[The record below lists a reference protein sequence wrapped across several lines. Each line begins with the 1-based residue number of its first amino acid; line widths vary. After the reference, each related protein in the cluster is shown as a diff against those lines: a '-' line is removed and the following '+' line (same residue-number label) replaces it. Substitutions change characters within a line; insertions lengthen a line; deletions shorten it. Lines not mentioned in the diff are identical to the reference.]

1 MIDLQQQAIEFRTC
15 YEVQNSPDNSDM
27 QLRLIR
33 EEYQEFIEAEA
44 IINGEPTATLY
55 DYEDAL
61 KELADLVYV
70 CFQYAENREWDLLT
84 ALNRVHQ
91 SNMSKLDENKRPIR
105 RDDGKILKGPN
116 YKPPYLTDLV

>member
-1 MIDLQQQAIEFRTC
+1 MDLQQQAIEFRTC

-105 RDDGKILKGPN
+105 RDDGKILKGPY

>member
-1 MIDLQQQAIEFRTC
+1 MDLQQQAIEFRTC
-15 YEVQNSPDNSDM
+15 YEVQNSPENSDM

-44 IINGEPTATLY
+44 IISGEPTATLY
-55 DYEDAL
+55 DYENAL

>member
-1 MIDLQQQAIEFRTC
+1 MDLQQQAIEFRTC
-15 YEVQNSPDNSDM
+15 YEVQNSPENSDM

-33 EEYQEFIEAEA
+33 EEYLEFIEAEA

-55 DYEDAL
+55 DYENAL

>member
-1 MIDLQQQAIEFRTC
+1 MDLQQQAIEFRTC
-15 YEVQNSPDNSDM
+15 YEVRNSPENSDM
-27 QLRLIR
+27 QMRLIH
-33 EEYQEFIEAEA
+33 EEYLEFIEAEA
-44 IINGEPTATLY
+44 IISGEPTATLY
-55 DYEDAL
+55 DYENAL

>member
-1 MIDLQQQAIEFRTC
+1 MDLQQQAIEFRTC
-15 YEVQNSPDNSDM
+15 YEVQNSPENSNM

-55 DYEDAL
+55 NYENAL

-70 CFQYAENREWDLLT
+70 CFQYAENRECDLLT

>member
-1 MIDLQQQAIEFRTC
+1 MDLQQQAIEFRTC
-15 YEVQNSPDNSDM
+15 YEVQNSPENSDM

-33 EEYQEFIEAEA
+33 EEYLEFIEAEA

>member
-1 MIDLQQQAIEFRTC
+1 MDLQQQAIEFRTC
-15 YEVQNSPDNSDM
+15 YEVQNSPENSYM
-27 QLRLIR
+27 QMRLIH
-33 EEYQEFIEAEA
+33 EEYLEFIEAEA
-44 IINGEPTATLY
+44 IINGESTATLY
-55 DYEDAL
+55 DYENAL

>member
-1 MIDLQQQAIEFRTC
+1 MDLQQQAIEFRTC
-15 YEVQNSPDNSDM
+15 YEVQNSPENSDM

-33 EEYQEFIEAEA
+33 EEYLEFIEAEA
-44 IINGEPTATLY
+44 IISGEPTATLY
-55 DYEDAL
+55 DYENAL

>member
-1 MIDLQQQAIEFRTC
+1 MDLQQQAIEFRTC
-15 YEVQNSPDNSDM
+15 YEVQNSPENSYM
-27 QLRLIR
+27 QMRLIH
-33 EEYQEFIEAEA
+33 EEYLEFIEAEA
-44 IINGEPTATLY
+44 IINEEPTATLY

>member
-1 MIDLQQQAIEFRTC
+1 MDLQQQAIEFRTC
-15 YEVQNSPDNSDM
+15 YEVQNSPKNSDM
-27 QLRLIR
+27 QMRLVH
-33 EEYQEFIEAEA
+33 EEYLEFIEAEA
-44 IINGEPTATLY
+44 IINGESTATSY
-55 DYEDAL
+55 DYENAL

>member
-1 MIDLQQQAIEFRTC
+1 MDLQQQAIEFRTC
-15 YEVQNSPDNSDM
+15 YEVQNSPENSYM
-27 QLRLIR
+27 QVRLIH
-33 EEYQEFIEAEA
+33 EEYLEFIEAEA
-44 IINGEPTATLY
+44 IISGEPTATLY

>member
-1 MIDLQQQAIEFRTC
+1 MDLQQQAIEFRTC

-55 DYEDAL
+55 DYENAL

-84 ALNRVHQ
+84 ALNRVHE

>member
-1 MIDLQQQAIEFRTC
+1 MDLQQQAIEFRTC

-55 DYEDAL
+55 DYENAL

>member
-1 MIDLQQQAIEFRTC
+1 MDLQQQAIEFRTC
-15 YEVQNSPDNSDM
+15 YEVRNSPENSDM
-27 QLRLIR
+27 QMRLIH
-33 EEYQEFIEAEA
+33 EEYLEFIEAEA
-44 IINGEPTATLY
+44 IISGEPTATFY
-55 DYEDAL
+55 NYENAL

>member
-1 MIDLQQQAIEFRTC
+1 MDLQQQAIEFRTC
-15 YEVQNSPDNSDM
+15 YEVQNSPENSNM

-55 DYEDAL
+55 DYENAL

>member
-1 MIDLQQQAIEFRTC
+1 MDLQQQAIEFRTC
-15 YEVQNSPDNSDM
+15 YEVQNSPENSYM
-27 QLRLIR
+27 QMRLIH
-33 EEYQEFIEAEA
+33 EEYLEFIEAEA
-44 IINGEPTATLY
+44 IISGEPTATLY
-55 DYEDAL
+55 DYENAL

>member
-1 MIDLQQQAIEFRTC
+1 MDLQQQAIEFRTC

-33 EEYQEFIEAEA
+33 EEYQEFLEAEA

>member
-1 MIDLQQQAIEFRTC
+1 MDLQQQAIEFRTC
-15 YEVQNSPDNSDM
+15 YEVQNSPENSDL

-33 EEYQEFIEAEA
+33 EEYQEFIEAETL
-44 IINGEPTATLY
+44 IKEGPTATT
-55 DYEDAL
+55 DAL

>member
-1 MIDLQQQAIEFRTC
+1 MDLQQQAIEFRTC
-15 YEVQNSPDNSDM
+15 YEVRNSPENSDM
-27 QLRLIR
+27 QMRLIH
-33 EEYQEFIEAEA
+33 EEYLEFIEAEA
-44 IINGEPTATLY
+44 IISGEPTATLY

>member
-1 MIDLQQQAIEFRTC
+1 MDLQQQAIEFRTC
-15 YEVQNSPDNSDM
+15 YEVQNSPENSDM

-55 DYEDAL
+55 DYENAL

>member
-1 MIDLQQQAIEFRTC
+1 MDLQQQAIEFRTC
-15 YEVQNSPDNSDM
+15 YEVQNSPENSYM
-27 QLRLIR
+27 QMRLIH
-33 EEYQEFIEAEA
+33 EEYLEFIEAEA
-44 IINGEPTATLY
+44 ILNGEPTATLY
-55 DYEDAL
+55 DHENAL

>member
-1 MIDLQQQAIEFRTC
+1 MDLQQQAIEFRTC
-15 YEVQNSPDNSDM
+15 YEVQNSPENSDM

>member
-1 MIDLQQQAIEFRTC
+1 MDLQQQAIEFRTC
-15 YEVQNSPDNSDM
+15 YEVQNSPENSYM
-27 QLRLIR
+27 QMRLIH
-33 EEYQEFIEAEA
+33 EEYLEFIEAEA
-44 IINGEPTATLY
+44 IINEEPTATLY

-84 ALNRVHQ
+84 ALNRVHE

>member
-1 MIDLQQQAIEFRTC
+1 MDLQQQAIEFRTC

-44 IINGEPTATLY
+44 IINGEQTATLY
-55 DYEDAL
+55 DYENSL

>member
-1 MIDLQQQAIEFRTC
+1 MDLQQQAIEFRTC
-15 YEVQNSPDNSDM
+15 YEVQNSPENSNM

>member
-1 MIDLQQQAIEFRTC
+1 MDLQQQAIEFRTC
-15 YEVQNSPDNSDM
+15 YEVQNSPENSDM
-27 QLRLIR
+27 QMRLIH
-33 EEYQEFIEAEA
+33 EEYLEFIEAEA

-55 DYEDAL
+55 DYENAL

>member
-1 MIDLQQQAIEFRTC
+1 MDLQQQAIEFRTC

-27 QLRLIR
+27 QMRLIH
-33 EEYQEFIEAEA
+33 EEYLEFIEAEA

-55 DYEDAL
+55 DYENAL

>member
-1 MIDLQQQAIEFRTC
+1 MDLQQQAIEFRTC

-84 ALNRVHQ
+84 ALNRVHE

>member
-1 MIDLQQQAIEFRTC
+1 MDLQQQAIEFRTC